1 LDPRG
6 WFFAVTNDSQQVRR
20 AVLTAAWVVL
30 LAMATWLL
38 TAPPGGSLEEVM
50 ADARAEFPDIRRL
63 EPGELAALL
72 ASGSPP
78 PQLFDVRSA
87 EEFQVSHLPQAVR
100 IPPNAS
106 LRTAGGLVDRSR
118 QAVFYCSIGH
128 RSASLVESLR
138 RAGWTNVWQ
147 LEGSIFRWANE
158 GRPIGPGAAVHP
170 HSPAYATLLRPGLAH
185 PVGWLETALIIAK
198 DRGRMKGWFAACLL
212 GALLV
217 WESVAPLTRWFAGSA
232 RARAAHG
239 WRNLALGYG
248 NAVMAAMLTVP
259 PLAWAA
265 RLADERGFGLLHW
278 LALEGPARWVAA
290 LLALDLWNWSWHWLN
305 HRWAFLWRCHRVH
318 HSDLALDVTS
328 AVRFHPG
335 EIFLSGLFR
344 LPVAVSAGL
353 RLDEVLAYEVVL
365 FLLVQFQHA
374 NIRLPFRLEVLL
386 SILVVT
392 PRVHRV
398 HHSTDVAES
407 NSNYSSI
414 LTLWDRLFGT
424 WRWRADSAQIPIGLS
439 GYEGPEAQTLPGLL
453 ETPIRGEAECGASR
467 DEKWV

>member
-1 LDPRG
+1 M
-6 WFFAVTNDSQQVRR
+6 VRR
-20 AVLTAAWVVL
+20 VVLTAAWAL
-30 LAMATWLL
+30 FLAMATWLL

-50 ADARAEFPDIRRL
+50 ADVRAEFPEIQRID
-63 EPGELAALL
+63 PAELAPML
-72 ASGSPP
+72 APGSTP
-78 PQLFDVRSA
+78 PQLFDVRSP
-87 EEFQVSHLPQAVR
+87 EEFEVSHLPGASR
-100 IPPNAS
+100 MPPNAS
-106 LRTAGGLVDRSR
+106 LRMAGALLDRTR
-118 QAVFYCSIGH
+118 PAVLYCSIGY
-128 RSASLVESLR
+128 RSASLVDSLR

-147 LEGSIFRWANE
+147 LEGSIFRWATE
-158 GRPIGPGAAVHP
+158 GRPIEPGAAVHP

-185 PVGWLETALIIAK
+185 PVGWLETALIIAM
-198 DRGRMKGWFAACLL
+198 DRGRMKGWIAACLL
-212 GALLV
+212 GVLLV

-248 NAVMAAMLTVP
+248 NAVMAALLTVP

-265 RLADERGFGLLHW
+265 RLADEGGFGLLHW
-278 LALEGPARWVAA
+278 LGLEGPARWVVA

-305 HRWAFLWRCHRVH
+305 HHWSFLWRCHRVH

-335 EIFLSGLFR
+335 EIFLSGMFR
-344 LPVAVSAGL
+344 LPVAVLAGL
-353 RLDEVLAYEVVL
+353 RLEEVLAYEVVL

-374 NIRLPFRLEVLL
+374 NIRLPFALERGL
-386 SILVVT
+386 SVLVVT
-392 PRVHRV
+392 PLVHRV
-398 HHSTDVAES
+398 HHSREMEES

-424 WRWRADSAQIPIGLS
+424 WRWRADSARISIGLS

-453 ETPIRGEAECGASR
+453 ETPAHSEAEGMVSR
-467 DEKWV
+467 FGEQG